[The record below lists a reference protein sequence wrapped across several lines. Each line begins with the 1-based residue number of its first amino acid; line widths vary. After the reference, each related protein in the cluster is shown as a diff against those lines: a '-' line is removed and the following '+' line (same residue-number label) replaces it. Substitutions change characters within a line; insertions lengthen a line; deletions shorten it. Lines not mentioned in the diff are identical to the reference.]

1 MLLFDPLF
9 EFANL
14 LTPTVGL
21 ALVVRQKAPASL
33 DVFSHLLASNLAGL
47 AHNNAVFAA
56 VAMQVKNATTLFA
69 VFTGHAAFMAPRRT
83 AALNSCG

>member
-14 LTPTVGL
+14 LAPAIRF

-33 DVFSHLLASNLAGL
+33 DVFSHLFASNLAGL
-47 AHNNAVFAA
+47 AHDYAVLAS
-56 VAMQVKNATTLFA
+56 VTVEVKNAATLFA
-69 VFTGHAAFMAPRRT
+69 VFTGHSRFPM
-83 AALNSCG
+83 LV

>member
-14 LTPTVGL
+14 LTPAMGL

-33 DVFSHLLASNLAGL
+33 DVLGHLLASNLAGL
-47 AHNNAVFAA
+47 AHDKAVLATIA
-56 VAMQVKNATTLFA
+56 IEVKSPATLFA
-69 VFTGHAAFMAPRRT
+69 VFTSHANKRSWVGTTPPE
-83 AALNSCG
+83 S